1 MAPLTHLSKET
12 MFFTLYFISIGSIY
26 YFFKNTKKIYVYG
39 SYLKGFKKF
48 RTFLNLFTMFYLKD
62 NYGLR
67 FS

>member
-1 MAPLTHLSKET
+1 

-26 YFFKNTKKIYVYG
+26 YFFKNTKKYMYMN
-39 SYLKGFKKF
+39 LKGLKNF
-48 RTFLNLFTMFYLKD
+48 RTFFNLFTMFYLKD